1 MIADMELIN
10 KKFKLVFSEL
20 FMRRLKL
27 ENPLVFTTPSYF
39 VTKKLD

>member
-27 ENPLVFTTPSYF
+27 ENPLVFITLSYF

>member
-10 KKFKLVFSEL
+10 KKIRLVFSEL

-27 ENPLVFTTPSYF
+27 QNPLVFITPSYF